1 MTIRKF
7 NIPEEGTKDNG
18 SNTDIVNSAVAGPA
32 PVNVT
37 PENGN
42 GDERSEPEEHSQ
54 KLNGSDGEL
63 VGGARET
70 GGRQSEVC
78 DCEESPYRCEE
89 HEVQAVRR
97 PTGPWVGV
105 EADDYRMLVEAMR
118 MSIVSVRT
126 VSCQAKHNDGED
138 CLRST
143 NAENDS
149 WCNHF
154 GYLFGLLVKML
165 QES

>member
-1 MTIRKF
+1 MERREKGSSKEEQ
-7 NIPEEGTKDNG
+7 PEEGTKDNG

-32 PVNVT
+32 PVDVT

-105 EADDYRMLVEAMR
+105 EADE
-118 MSIVSVRT
+118 